1 MLLDGGELP
10 LRDDGGL
17 LEWDADLTG
26 QRIVSD
32 ALDHVLPQETE
43 LEVDIEGRF
52 LSSADDYQA
61 PDLRP
66 DSSEAAV
73 DSLLERHLGRERGAL
88 EEVRARRRL
97 AEDPPPPEVPGGDT
111 RTVEMISDGTL
122 DQIES
127 RLRRHQDDLESLQ
140 LEMEEI
146 SVDINSATPAELAEM
161 ADKMLDIDRKLSR
174 ISRLEPGEESTPRRR
189 PERPY
194 EFSEFDE
201 YTPEGE
207 WDIDE
212 EGVSADDLLGDR
224 AILRPVRILVPD
236 EEE

>member
-1 MLLDGGELP
+1 M
-10 LRDDGGL
+10 
-17 LEWDADLTG
+17 
-26 QRIVSD
+26 
-32 ALDHVLPQETE
+32 LPQETE

-161 ADKMLDIDRKLSR
+161 ADKMLDIDRK
-174 ISRLEPGEESTPRRR
+174 
-189 PERPY
+189 
-194 EFSEFDE
+194 
-201 YTPEGE
+201 
-207 WDIDE
+207 
-212 EGVSADDLLGDR
+212 
-224 AILRPVRILVPD
+224 
-236 EEE
+236 